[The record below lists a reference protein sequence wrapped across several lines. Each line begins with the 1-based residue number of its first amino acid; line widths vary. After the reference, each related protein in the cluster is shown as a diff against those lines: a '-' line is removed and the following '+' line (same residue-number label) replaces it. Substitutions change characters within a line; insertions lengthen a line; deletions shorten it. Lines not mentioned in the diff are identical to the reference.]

1 MGSPDGMAA
10 EAESGISDRKW
21 SVEFLIEQRK

>member
-10 EAESGISDRKW
+10 EGEGGFSDRKR